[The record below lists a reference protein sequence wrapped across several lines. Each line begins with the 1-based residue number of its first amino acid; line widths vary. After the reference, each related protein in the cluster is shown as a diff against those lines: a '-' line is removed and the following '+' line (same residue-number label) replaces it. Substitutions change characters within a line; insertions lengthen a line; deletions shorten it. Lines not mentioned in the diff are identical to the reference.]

1 MIRILETPR
10 DAIQGLKTFI
20 PTESKIK
27 YLNAVIETGFDIVD
41 VGSLVSPAAV
51 PQMRDTADIVGKI
64 ALNGVASNLALLVG
78 NERGIRQ
85 AAGFKNIRYLIYPFS
100 ISATFLKLNLNKTV
114 EEAWQTM
121 ECLAE
126 TCRQSGK
133 EPLIYLSMAF
143 GNPYGDVWNEEIVI
157 EQAARL
163 IDHFKLT
170 YINVCDTTGVASPGS
185 ISIICSELS
194 RSFPAVELAIHLH
207 TRSYDWAS
215 KLEAAYLNGCTVFD
229 GVLTGIGGCP
239 MTGYNLLSNLK
250 TGYILEFAR
259 MKGEEIRI
267 NRKAYNK
274 ALQIAGEI
282 FSTN

>member
-1 MIRILETPR
+1 M
-10 DAIQGLKTFI
+10 QGLKTFI
-20 PTESKIK
+20 PTEAKIR
-27 YLNAVIETGFDIVD
+27 YLSAVIETGFDIVD
-41 VGSLVSPAAV
+41 IGSLVNPAAV

-64 ALNGVASNLALLVG
+64 ALNGTLSKLALLVV

-85 AAGFKNIRYLIYPFS
+85 AAGFRNIRYLIYPYS
-100 ISATFLKLNLNKTV
+100 ISPTFLRLNLNKSV
-114 EEAWQTM
+114 EEAWRTM
-121 ECLAE
+121 ECLTE

-163 IDHFKLT
+163 IDHFKLNF
-170 YINVCDTTGVASPGS
+170 INICDTTGVASPGS

-194 RSFPAVELAIHLH
+194 RGFPGLELALHLH
-207 TRSYDWAS
+207 TRSDDWAA
-215 KLEAAYLNGCTVFD
+215 KLEAAYLNGCTLFD
-229 GVLTGIGGCP
+229 GVLTGMGGCP

-250 TGYILEFAR
+250 TACILEFAR

-267 NRKAYNK
+267 NGKAYNN

-282 FSTN
+282 FSSN